1 MTRKLILWPPYTCE
15 CRHEH
20 TSMSMLTHREG
31 EHLTEVLKAEV
42 EGDSMCMDTKKE
54 MSVHVERTE
63 CLDEGT
69 QRMLRHIWWQTRH
82 KVSTIGTEL
91 ILNSNVKP

>member
-1 MTRKLILWPPYTCE
+1 MTLKLILWPPYTCE

-20 TSMSMLTHREG
+20 TSMNVHTNRVG
-31 EHLTEVLKAEV
+31 GDLTEVLKAEV
-42 EGDSMCMDTKKE
+42 EGDSMHMNTKKE

-69 QRMLRHIWWQTRH
+69 QRMLRHIW
-82 KVSTIGTEL
+82 
-91 ILNSNVKP
+91 